1 MDIQRARHRLV
12 NKVAVVVVG
21 LLAIAVLVVA
31 AKFFFKGVAVGVAV
45 TLVACIIIII
55 WMKRS
60 VRGDK

>member
-1 MDIQRARHRLV
+1 MNIQRARHRLV
-12 NKVAVVVVG
+12 NKVTVVFVG
-21 LLAIAVLVVA
+21 LLAVVVLVVA
-31 AKFFFKGVAVGVAV
+31 AKFFFKGFVVGVAV